1 MTTEELKYNVSN
13 QLNPQANNRPVDT
26 PEQQQQRAKDISE
39 MYKSRVGMPTSKMA
53 PELTVGG
60 TMKRVTLDNKSQ
72 NATPIGQTHIKTG
85 EQAATV
91 GGTTAPATPA
101 VGATTMPAATTG
113 GTVTTPVTTAGS
125 TFGQDN
131 IQRIND
137 MYAAQLEANNA
148 QLKAA
153 YDQNLSDAEAAMG
166 KIAPQYQQGA
176 NDLAVQY
183 ERNRRNLNT
192 QALGNGINTG
202 AASQMGLSQSNEYLR
217 DFGKLRSEEA
227 NAMAEA
233 ERGILNLKTQY
244 QNAIAAAAAD
254 SDYKKAAALL
264 DEYNNQYNRDMSN
277 AQLLAQYG
285 DFSAY
290 ANIYGQ
296 EAADNMFA
304 IWKAQNPDLAYNTGK
319 ITAKEYKAMTGKYPA
334 GYKKS
339 GGGSGYYGSPDG
351 SPGAEPVVIDPKDY
365 VGASG
370 AFYPD
375 RYMQD
380 VKLAEEYNEL
390 LKQSQ

>member
-1 MTTEELKYNVSN
+1 MTTDEILKQYNTATS
-13 QLNPQANNRPVDT
+13 QTNN
-26 PEQQQQRAKDISE
+26 
-39 MYKSRVGMPTSKMA
+39 
-53 PELTVGG
+53 
-60 TMKRVTLDNKSQ
+60 
-72 NATPIGQTHIKTG
+72 
-85 EQAATV
+85 
-91 GGTTAPATPA
+91 
-101 VGATTMPAATTG
+101 AATTS
-113 GTVTTPVTTAGS
+113 GTGLANATKATPSSNATSLEEAYNNNINALRTGNGAYELGANTEKRQVGSNTNALSSVNPTATSVTTSVTPATTSVVAGS

-153 YDQNLSDAEAAMG
+153 YDQNLSDAEAAMA

-183 ERNRRNLNT
+183 ERNRRNMNT
-192 QALGNGINTG
+192 QALGNGINSG

-227 NAMAEA
+227 NAMSEA

-254 SDYKKAAALL
+254 NDYKKAAALA
-264 DEYNNQYNRDMSN
+264 DEYNNQYNRDMSQ
-277 AQLLAQYG
+277 AQMLASYG

-319 ITAKEYKAMTGKYPA
+319 ITAKEYKAMTGKYPV
-334 GYKKS
+334 GYKKKKS
-339 GGGSGYYGSPDG
+339 GNDYPPPQTEERIPSYTAIGGFTNPEALSSWYLS
-351 SPGAEPVVIDPKDY
+351 
-365 VGASG
+365 
-370 AFYPD
+370 
-375 RYMQD
+375 Q
-380 VKLAEEYNEL
+380 
-390 LKQSQ
+390 LKETN